1 MKTKELY
8 LLGVLYETI
17 GRQIFPTDD
26 EYSRFD
32 AYDLKDNIYELKV
45 RGAYYEDTLI
55 EFDKFSFNLMYAKT
69 FGKRFLYVVQMDDM
83 GYVFDISALY
93 NEGYDF
99 RWQTLELPKHTEFT
113 KKEPISKVAGYIS
126 IENTIFAFKV
136 L

>member
-69 FGKRFLYVVQMDDM
+69 FGKRFLYVVHICIQS
-83 GYVFDISALY
+83 VI
-93 NEGYDF
+93 
-99 RWQTLELPKHTEFT
+99 
-113 KKEPISKVAGYIS
+113 II
-126 IENTIFAFKV
+126 
-136 L
+136 

>member
-1 MKTKELY
+1 MKTSELH
-8 LLGVLYETI
+8 LIGVLDETI
-17 GRQIFPTDD
+17 GREIFPADD

-55 EFDKFSFNLMYAKT
+55 EFDKFSFNLMYAET
-69 FGKRFLYVVQMDDM
+69 FGKRFLYVVQMNDM
-83 GYVFDISALY
+83 GYVFDISALH

-99 RWQTLELPKHTEFT
+99 RWETKELPKYTEFDEKREIT
-113 KKEPISKVAGYIS
+113 KVVGYIS

-136 L
+136 W